1 MFNMK
6 KIIISLLV
14 IAAIGMTWYLI
25 KSYKEEAIYKNPAF
39 SSGNGRLEATEINIA
54 AKLAGKIEQLLV
66 DEGDY
71 VKAGQTLVQ
80 MQTNTLK
87 AELEQANANIKV
99 KEAELEQAKAQLQ
112 VEEASLAA
120 ANASLAS
127 AKSAL
132 AAKVSTYNNAKSRYE
147 RSKEL
152 MEKDVTS
159 RQTFENDEAMFQ
171 SATAD
176 VDSAKAD
183 IQSVEAGIQSV
194 EASIASDKAA
204 IIKAEA
210 SIAAAKADADRIQ
223 ADIDDSTLTA
233 PLDGRI
239 QYRISEVGEVLSSG
253 GRVLNMVDLTD
264 VYLTFFVPEET
275 AGKIALGADARILLD
290 AMDDVAIPASISYVA
305 SVAQFTPKSV
315 ETRVEREKLMFRVKA
330 KIDPALLKQ
339 YVEYVKTGIPGVAW
353 VRLDD
358 KEPWPDFLKTPKE
371 KGTPIPAA
379 NAAPADKPAETN
391 ETAAK

>member
-25 KSYKEEAIYKNPAF
+25 KTYKEEAIYKNPAF
-39 SSGNGRLEATEINIA
+39 ASGNGRLEATEINIA

-71 VKAGQTLVQ
+71 VKGGQTLVQ

-87 AELEQANANIKV
+87 AELEQANATIKV

-132 AAKVSTYNNAKSRYE
+132 AAKTSTYNNAKSRYE

-171 SATAD
+171 SAAAD
-176 VDSAKAD
+176 VDAAKAD
-183 IQSVEAGIQSV
+183 IQSVEASIQSV

-239 QYRISEVGEVLSSG
+239 QYRIAEVGEVLSSG
-253 GRVLNMVDLTD
+253 GRVLNLVDLTD

-275 AGKIALGADARILLD
+275 AGQIALGADARIVLD
-290 AMDDVAIPASISYVA
+290 ANPDAVIPASISYVA
-305 SVAQFTPKSV
+305 SVAQFTPKTV
-315 ETRVEREKLMFRVKA
+315 ETKVEREKLMFRVKA

-358 KEPWPDFLKTPKE
+358 KEPWPDFLLTLKE
-371 KGTPIPAA
+371 KGEAVPV
-379 NAAPADKPAETN
+379 PADKPAETN